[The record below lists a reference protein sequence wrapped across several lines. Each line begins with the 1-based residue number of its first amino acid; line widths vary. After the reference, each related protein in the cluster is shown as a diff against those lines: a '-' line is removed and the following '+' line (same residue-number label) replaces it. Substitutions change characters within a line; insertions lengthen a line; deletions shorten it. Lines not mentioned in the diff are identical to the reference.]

1 MGQSRRVQIRQVV
14 LYNAAGQQ
22 RPLDL
27 RLGELNIVRGQSRTG
42 KSAVLKIIEYV
53 LGRRE
58 STIPVSEITR
68 TVAWYGLVL
77 RFDDG
82 SEAFVA
88 RPGPGTGAGTGS
100 AAMIEIG
107 RDLRPPPFE
116 SLRANTDRAALR
128 TELSRL
134 LGITE
139 GEMDSG
145 PGLRPPLQPHVGHAV
160 WLCLQVQTE
169 MANNE
174 LLFHRTGE
182 RNVFTALQ
190 DLMPYFLG
198 AVGEDQAQRQQ
209 RLQDAG
215 RAVRRLERT
224 LAVLRRDQEGVAS
237 GTRRML
243 AEARARG
250 LTDLDPAAPD
260 LDTARALDA
269 LDRARRAAPDGDV
282 PQAPERTSA
291 ARRRDTLRR
300 ELRALLEER
309 DVFVD
314 GALSAD
320 GYQRSLGVE
329 TARLRSVGLLPL
341 AAGAEHDLAVG
352 TCPVCLSELAEADRP
367 VAQMRAQLDRLGGQ
381 LATVEAS
388 RPVRAGR
395 VEELDRRV
403 ATARDRLTATDALL
417 LELDT
422 AAGGGD
428 QSAAAAADA
437 ASFTRGRIDLFLDQV
452 DATGPDLLRETD
464 AALAAARSRLALLA
478 EGFDAEEAREQLT
491 SRLNT
496 VGRSM
501 KAMAAGLGLEHSEQ
515 EIRLDLR
522 RLTVVADTPTG
533 PVPLTRIGSGENWV
547 GYHLV
552 AHLALHGHFVAQ
564 GRPVP
569 RFLVLDQPSQA
580 YYQSEARLGRTGSRR
595 VDDDAVRALYALLRD
610 FCSAQDGRMQIIV
623 TDHASFDDDWFR
635 KAVVEEWDDGRALIP
650 PEWLAQAD
658 GPGGPPTAGGWDR
671 RRVVVSVVG
680 VSKKHHFVPQI
691 LLRRFADSKKRLAVH
706 RPDGDRSFPAGVNDV
721 GEGPHGHALRLPE
734 RETSRGRHSARRADA
749 ARWLSVEAGYLG
761 TST

>member
-1 MGQSRRVQIRQVV
+1 MQIRQIV
-14 LYNAAGQQ
+14 LYNAKGLQ
-22 RPLDL
+22 RRLDL
-27 RLGELNIVRGQSRTG
+27 KLGELNIIPGEGGTG
-42 KSAVLKIIEYV
+42 KSAVLGIIEYV
-53 LGRRE
+53 LGRKE
-58 STIPVSEITR
+58 SAVPVGLITR
-68 TVAWYGLVL
+68 TVAWYSLLL

-82 SEAFVA
+82 TEAFVA
-88 RPGPGTGAGTGS
+88 RPAPRSGAETGS
-100 AAMIEIG
+100 TAMIEIG
-107 RDLRPPPFE
+107 RDLWPPAFE
-116 SLRANTDRAALR
+116 SLRVNTDRRALR
-128 TELSRL
+128 AELSRL

-139 GEMDSG
+139 GEQDSTLG
-145 PGLRPPLQPHVGHAV
+145 MRAPLQPHVGHAV

-169 MANNE
+169 MANNDI
-174 LLFHRTGE
+174 LFHRTGD
-182 RNVFTALQ
+182 RSVFAALQ
-190 DLMPYFLG
+190 DLFPYFLG
-198 AVGEDQAQRQQ
+198 AMGEDQAQRQQ
-209 RLQDAG
+209 RLRDAG

-224 LAVLRRDQEGVAS
+224 LAVLRRDQEGVGA

-269 LDRARRAAPDGDV
+269 LDLARRPAPAGDL
-282 PQAPERTSA
+282 PQAPERTAA

-309 DVFVD
+309 DVLAD
-314 GALSAD
+314 SALSAD

-329 TARLRSVGLLPL
+329 TARLRSVGLLPQ
-341 AAGAEHDLAVG
+341 AAGAEHDVG
-352 TCPVCLSELAEADRP
+352 VWTCPVCLSELAEPDRP

-403 ATARDRLTATDALL
+403 ATARDRVAATDALL
-417 LELDT
+417 LELDK
-422 AAGGGD
+422 AEGAGD
-428 QSAAAAADA
+428 RSAASASDA

-452 DATGPDLLRETD
+452 GATDPDLLRETD
-464 AALAAARSRLALLA
+464 AALAAARSRLALLE

-522 RLTVVADTPTG
+522 RLTVVADTSTG

-552 AHLALHGHFVAQ
+552 THLALHEHFVAQ

-580 YYQSEARLGRTGSRR
+580 YYQSEVRSGRTGSRR
-595 VDDDAVRALYALLRD
+595 VDDDAVRNLYALLRD
-610 FCSAQDGRMQIIV
+610 FCSAQDGRMQVIV
-623 TDHASFDDDWFR
+623 TDHASFQDDWFR
-635 KAVVEEWDDGRALIP
+635 HAVVEEWDDGQALIP
-650 PEWLAQAD
+650 PEWLDQAD
-658 GPGGPPTAGGWDR
+658 GPDSPPPGDATSGG
-671 RRVVVSVVG
+671 S
-680 VSKKHHFVPQI
+680 S
-691 LLRRFADSKKRLAVH
+691 
-706 RPDGDRSFPAGVNDV
+706 
-721 GEGPHGHALRLPE
+721 
-734 RETSRGRHSARRADA
+734 
-749 ARWLSVEAGYLG
+749 
-761 TST
+761 